1 MRTFLLPRLLVS
13 AVSVP
18 AVVAASPL
26 LAGCGNDLDEALS
39 AHTSELR
46 GDRQRTCTSTCAIGT
61 VCDEPTNTCVTDL
74 LPPAL
79 TFPISG
85 DRVTGRPQIRWTAA
99 STGDSDAVVEICKD
113 SACSVVV
120 VTAAGMGSVLPASAL
135 PPGAYFLRAFGR
147 RKRPDGTYL
156 EGATSS
162 PVRSFFSTGRAAPS
176 RGAVGIVPD
185 IDGDGRADLG
195 VAGRSGV
202 QSAITVTLS
211 SKRTVRVEG
220 PSDIPYGVVP
230 NAFSRS
236 MILASDTDGDGYP
249 EIATVAQNV
258 VAPKP
263 IVVLRF
269 GYDPSLRQLV
279 ERQRLE
285 VAIPTGQQF
294 VSLTPLGDVD
304 QDGFA
309 DVGVVRSLPP
319 VVGPSGG
326 SGTLWLQTGVELEVL
341 YGSRLGW
348 ARRSKTQIE
357 SPAATRTFATSR
369 MPVRGVGDVNGDGYG
384 DLAVGIA
391 MKNPDSC
398 LHAARGRI
406 EIRAGSAS
414 GSFTNVLAT
423 VFDYFDPRP
432 LGDVNGDGYA
442 DVGVVRDPHEVIA
455 PIPPSTG
462 CDGSYTVTGY
472 EPGQARV
479 LLGAAV
485 GPLPQMTY
493 TMPVETVAGCRN
505 GFGYGPTFLVS
516 GTLNGAGDLDG
527 DGLDEV
533 AFVSRDSHLGGADLC
548 DSSGSLM
555 RILSGSTGPTLSL
568 AQTLG
573 TRDSGYGD
581 FKDNVRIVAAG
592 DASDQANLVLVGP
605 LKTSVYAGPRGALT
619 RTRQLST
626 TTYYSE
632 VPLGGF

>member
-1 MRTFLLPRLLVS
+1 MRTFLLPRVLVS
-13 AVSVP
+13 AVLLS
-18 AVVAASPL
+18 AAGAASAL
-26 LAGCGNDLDEALS
+26 LAGCGPDREEALS
-39 AHTSELR
+39 TRMSALR
-46 GDRQRTCTSTCAIGT
+46 GDRQRTCTTTCGMGT
-61 VCDEPTNTCVTDL
+61 VCDDPTNTCVTDL
-74 LPPAL
+74 PPPVL
-79 TFPISG
+79 IFPIAG

-99 STGDSDAVVEICKD
+99 PSGGSDAVVEICKD
-113 SACSVVV
+113 SACAVVV
-120 VTAAGMGSVLPASAL
+120 ATVTGSGSALPASVL
-135 PPGAYFLRAFGR
+135 PPGAYFLRTFGR
-147 RKRPDGTYL
+147 RQRPDGTYL

-162 PVRSFFSTGRAAPS
+162 PVRSLFSTGRAAPS

-195 VAGRSGV
+195 VAGNAGV

-211 SKRTVRVEG
+211 SKRTVRAEG
-220 PSDIPYGVVP
+220 PSAIPYGVIP

-236 MILASDTDGDGYP
+236 MILASDTDGDGFP
-249 EIATVAQNV
+249 EIATIEQHV

-269 GYDPSLRQLV
+269 GYDPRLRQLV

-309 DVGVVRSLPP
+309 DVGMVRSLPP
-319 VVGPSGG
+319 VAGPSSG
-326 SGTLWLQTGVELEVL
+326 SGTVWLQTGVELEVL
-341 YGSRLGW
+341 YGSRVGW
-348 ARRSKTQIE
+348 SRRSKTQIE

-406 EIRAGSAS
+406 EIRAGSAA
-414 GSFTNVLAT
+414 GNFTTVLAT
-423 VFDYFDPRP
+423 LVDYFDPRP

-442 DVGVVRDPHEVIA
+442 DVGVVRDPHELVA
-455 PIPPSTG
+455 PIPPSTS
-462 CDGSYTVTGY
+462 CDGSHTVTGY
-472 EPGQARV
+472 APGQARV
-479 LLGAAV
+479 ILGAAV
-485 GPLPQMTY
+485 DPLPLLTY
-493 TMPVETVAGCRN
+493 AMPVETVAGCRN

-555 RILSGSTGPTLSL
+555 RILSSSTGPTLSL
-568 AQTLG
+568 VQTLG

-581 FKDNVRIVAAG
+581 FKDNVRVVAAS
-592 DASDQANLVLVGP
+592 DASDRANLVLLGP

-626 TTYYSE
+626 TTYYSQ

>member
-1 MRTFLLPRLLVS
+1 M
-13 AVSVP
+13 
-18 AVVAASPL
+18 
-26 LAGCGNDLDEALS
+26 
-39 AHTSELR
+39 SELR
-46 GDRQRTCTSTCAIGT
+46 GDRQRTCTTTCGMGT
-61 VCDEPTNTCVTDL
+61 VCDDATNTCVTDL
-74 LPPAL
+74 LPPVL
-79 TFPISG
+79 IFPISG
-85 DRVTGRPQIRWTAA
+85 DRLTGKPQIRWTAA
-99 STGDSDAVVEICKD
+99 PSGGSDAVVEICKD

-120 VTAAGMGSVLPASAL
+120 ATVTGSGSALPASVLPA
-135 PPGAYFLRAFGR
+135 GAYFLRAFGR

-162 PVRSFFSTGRAAPS
+162 PVRSLFSTGRAAPS

-195 VAGRSGV
+195 VAGRAGV
-202 QSAITVTLS
+202 QSAITVSLS
-211 SKRTVRVEG
+211 SGRSVRVEG
-220 PSDIPYGVVP
+220 PSEFPYGVVP

-249 EIATVAQNV
+249 EIATIAQNV

-269 GYDPSLRQLV
+269 GYDPRLRQLV

-319 VVGPSGG
+319 VAGPSSG
-326 SGTLWLQTGVELEVL
+326 SGTVWLQTGVELEVL
-341 YGSRLGW
+341 YGSRVGW
-348 ARRSKTQIE
+348 SRRSKTQIE

-398 LHAARGRI
+398 LHAARGRT
-406 EIRAGSAS
+406 EIRAGSAA
-414 GSFTNVLAT
+414 GSFTTVLAT
-423 VFDYFDPRP
+423 LVDSFDPRP

-442 DVGVVRDPHEVIA
+442 DVGVVRDPHELVA
-455 PIPPSTG
+455 PIPPSTS
-462 CDGSYTVTGY
+462 CEGSHTVTGY
-472 EPGQARV
+472 APGQAWV
-479 LLGAAV
+479 ILGAAV
-485 GPLPQMTY
+485 DPLPLLTY

-555 RILSGSTGPTLSL
+555 RILSSSTGPTLSL
-568 AQTLG
+568 VQTLG

-581 FKDNVRIVAAG
+581 FKDNVRIVAAY
-592 DASDQANLVLVGP
+592 DASDRANLVLLGP